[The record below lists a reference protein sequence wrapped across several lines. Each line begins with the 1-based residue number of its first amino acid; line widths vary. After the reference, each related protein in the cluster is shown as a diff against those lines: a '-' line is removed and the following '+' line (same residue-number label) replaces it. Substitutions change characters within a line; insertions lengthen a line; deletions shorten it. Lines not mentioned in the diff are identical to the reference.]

1 MLQFK
6 TFVAL
11 GAVAS
16 FANAQFQIF
25 DTYTPDELMQIH
37 DITSQCTTALN
48 STIDCDENNMSR
60 AAEGVDMDY
69 WYMDNITALC
79 TSSCSKSL
87 SSWLS
92 LVQSS
97 CASETLNFLGSVMQA
112 KTLPIVFQNG
122 YDIACLQDS
131 KSNWCFFEYDPEMC
145 WNADPSDNP
154 PECNNATFDTT
165 DVTSDMMAVTN
176 LYPNDLLCNEC
187 FIKMWRQRLLNPFI
201 QDGDSSAYLL
211 DQYNLIQENCS
222 TSLPVTTSSS
232 TLFVSNAL
240 VTATSASGTL
250 PPSTTTSSGAA
261 TTCAGQLISPPTASN
276 IYCQELAEQY
286 NVTTG
291 DLMAATN
298 DPFCVF
304 TSPICLPLA
313 CDGEIIWDGQSCDQL
328 ALQYSNST
336 NNITTLMF
344 LSWNPNILGDCQR
357 LAPGQRVCSSP
368 PDGQFV
374 PSGVIYA
381 PTAAGSYYTTASPSI
396 PTQSGT
402 VDSCGLYYN
411 VVAGDTCNE
420 IALRFGINFTSFQT
434 LNPEINSGC
443 TNLWLNYAVC
453 VAPVTPSPLSTNGT
467 CGPAWGHA
475 TCTGTNF
482 GKCCSTSGYCGS
494 TPDYCGAGN
503 CVSGACSGSSTGV
516 TTDGTCGPANG
527 GTTCDN
533 PSFGPC
539 CSTSGYCGSTS
550 AYCGPGNCYSGKCD
564 PDNGGP
570 STDGSCGPNFAGNKT
585 CTGTQFG
592 TCCSVS
598 GYCGST
604 SAYCGVGN
612 CYSGACSTTGSA
624 VSPNGLCSTAQTGNY
639 TCAGSQ
645 FGGCCSTSGYCGS
658 TSNYCAKANCQTA
671 YSSSCSSS

>member
-122 YDIACLQDS
+122 YDIACLQDR
-131 KSNWCFFEYDPEMC
+131 YDPEMC

-527 GTTCDN
+527 GTTYAARLLDTVEVPLHTVDQVTATLAN
-533 PSFGPC
+533 VILIMVALRQMGAAAPTLPEIKHVQAPS
-539 CSTSGYCGSTS
+539 SEHAAQS
-550 AYCGPGNCYSGKCD
+550 AVTAAQLQHIAVLGTVIPVRVARQAA
-564 PDNGGP
+564 P
-570 STDGSCGPNFAGNKT
+570 SAP
-585 CTGTQFG
+585 
-592 TCCSVS
+592 
-598 GYCGST
+598 
-604 SAYCGVGN
+604 
-612 CYSGACSTTGSA
+612 TGSA
-624 VSPNGLCSTAQTGNY
+624 VQLRRAIIPVPALSLEAAAAQVAIVGALRTIVQRRIVKRPILVLVRLRRDRQNGLS
-639 TCAGSQ
+639 
-645 FGGCCSTSGYCGS
+645 
-658 TSNYCAKANCQTA
+658 
-671 YSSSCSSS
+671 

>member
-1 MLQFK
+1 
-6 TFVAL
+6 
-11 GAVAS
+11 
-16 FANAQFQIF
+16 
-25 DTYTPDELMQIH
+25 
-37 DITSQCTTALN
+37 
-48 STIDCDENNMSR
+48 
-60 AAEGVDMDY
+60 
-69 WYMDNITALC
+69 
-79 TSSCSKSL
+79 
-87 SSWLS
+87 
-92 LVQSS
+92 
-97 CASETLNFLGSVMQA
+97 
-112 KTLPIVFQNG
+112 
-122 YDIACLQDS
+122 
-131 KSNWCFFEYDPEMC
+131 
-145 WNADPSDNP
+145 
-154 PECNNATFDTT
+154 
-165 DVTSDMMAVTN
+165 MA
-176 LYPNDLLCNEC
+176 LCNEC

-211 DQYNLIQENCS
+211 DQYNLIQQNCS
-222 TSLPVTTSSS
+222 TSLPVATSSS

-240 VTATSASGTL
+240 VTSTTASGT
-250 PPSTTTSSGAA
+250 PTTTSSGAA
-261 TTCAGQLISPPTASN
+261 TTTCAGQLISPPTASN
-276 IYCQELAEQY
+276 MFCQEIAEQY

-298 DPFCVF
+298 DPFCGF

-313 CDGEIIWDGQSCDQL
+313 CNGEIIWDGQSCDQL

-368 PDGQFV
+368 PDGQFI

-402 VDSCGLYYN
+402 VDSCGLFYN

-420 IALRFGINFTSFQT
+420 IALRFGINFTDFQT

-443 TNLWLNYAVC
+443 TNLWLSYAVC

-467 CGPAWGHA
+467 CGPAWDHA

-494 TPDYCGAGN
+494 SADYCGAGN

-533 PSFGPC
+533 PSFGP
-539 CSTSGYCGSTS
+539 
-550 AYCGPGNCYSGKCD
+550 
-564 PDNGGP
+564 
-570 STDGSCGPNFAGNKT
+570 
-585 CTGTQFG
+585 
-592 TCCSVS
+592 
-598 GYCGST
+598 
-604 SAYCGVGN
+604 
-612 CYSGACSTTGSA
+612 
-624 VSPNGLCSTAQTGNY
+624 
-639 TCAGSQ
+639 
-645 FGGCCSTSGYCGS
+645 
-658 TSNYCAKANCQTA
+658 
-671 YSSSCSSS
+671 